1 MISGIGTDI
10 SAVKRFEKW
19 VNNPEM
25 IYRFFNKS
33 EIMEKGTVAARCQH
47 YAARFAAK
55 EAFSK
60 ALGTGLI
67 YDLKDSYIINDKNG
81 KPEFV
86 LENSAKELFNKIKG
100 KIEDYKFHVS
110 VSHEKEYA
118 TAFIII
124 EKIK

>member
-1 MISGIGTDI
+1 
-10 SAVKRFEKW
+10 
-19 VNNPEM
+19 
-25 IYRFFNKS
+25 
-33 EIMEKGTVAARCQH
+33 MEKGTVAARCQH

-86 LENSAKELFNKIKG
+86 LENSAKELFNKVKG

-110 VSHEKEYA
+110 LSHEKEYA